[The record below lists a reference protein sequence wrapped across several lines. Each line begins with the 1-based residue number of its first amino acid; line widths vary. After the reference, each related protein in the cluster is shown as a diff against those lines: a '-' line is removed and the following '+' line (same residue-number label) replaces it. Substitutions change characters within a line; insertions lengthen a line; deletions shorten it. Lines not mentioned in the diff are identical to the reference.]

1 MSFYRS
7 ETTNSKIQMDVHAI
21 QRYIVEL
28 TKERFILK
36 VYKINKFNNILSQS
50 DKINYESI

>member
-21 QRYIVEL
+21 QRYIIEL